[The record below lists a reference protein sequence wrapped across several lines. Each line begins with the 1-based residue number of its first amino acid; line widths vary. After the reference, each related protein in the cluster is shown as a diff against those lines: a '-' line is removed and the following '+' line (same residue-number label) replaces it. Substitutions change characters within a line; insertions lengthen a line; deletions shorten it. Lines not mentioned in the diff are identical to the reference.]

1 MVFGTTQTGKMAYA
15 QACAII
21 HAAPLHAGMPPAM
34 TQAQTKLLIWMLLSA
49 LAALLTYATFRGY
62 LSPDFLLG
70 FANTFSC

>member
-1 MVFGTTQTGKMAYA
+1 
-15 QACAII
+15 
-21 HAAPLHAGMPPAM
+21 MPPAM